1 MESNDQNPDAQ
12 NPYDRNP
19 DAQNPYDQNPYDQN
33 PYGQVPYGRPAPGT
47 ASPVTLDQPF
57 YDASIVEA
65 FKRFWLKYATFSGRA
80 SRSEFWWWMLCS
92 LMVGIVLGVIG
103 LAVHVASAGMSL
115 ASLTT
120 ASRGFTASTV
130 LSGVWLLA
138 TIVPRFALAIRRL
151 HDANRS
157 GWWYLLAVP
166 SWGSSVVQLVHPV
179 SVTTFTPGEAPSA
192 QALTGGLVLLAVTA
206 VVLLIQ
212 IPLLVFYLT
221 APKPE
226 GQRFDRRVEPR

>member
-1 MESNDQNPDAQ
+1 MDPNEQ
-12 NPYDRNP
+12 NPYGQNLYQ
-19 DAQNPYDQNPYDQN
+19 QNPYEQNPYEQN
-33 PYGQVPYGRPAPGT
+33 PYGQVPNGQPAAGP

-65 FKRFWLKYATFSGRA
+65 FKRFWLKYVTFTGRA
-80 SRSEFWWWMLCS
+80 SRSEFWWWVLCD
-92 LMVGIVLGVIG
+92 LIIGIVLGVIG
-103 LAVHVASAGMSL
+103 LAVHVAFAGVSL
-115 ASLTT
+115 ASLTS

-130 LSGVWLLA
+130 ITGVWLLA

-179 SVTTFTPGEAPSA
+179 SVPTFTPGETPSA
-192 QALTGGLVLLAVTA
+192 QALTSGLVVLAVTV

-221 APKPE
+221 APEPE
-226 GQRFDRRVEPR
+226 GQRFDRRG